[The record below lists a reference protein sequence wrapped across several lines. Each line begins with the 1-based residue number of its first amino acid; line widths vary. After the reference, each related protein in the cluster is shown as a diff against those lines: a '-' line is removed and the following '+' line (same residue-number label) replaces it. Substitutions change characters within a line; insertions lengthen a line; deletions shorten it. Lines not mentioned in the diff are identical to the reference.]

1 LGSEWRK
8 IGSLKV
14 MKISADK
21 IEKDIIKQRDRVK
34 AKNFARFFKTG
45 KGEYGDGDLFLGIS
59 VPESRML
66 SKKYKD
72 VGLKEISVLLKNKFH
87 EIRLIVLF
95 VLVSKFQEVK
105 TETEREKIINFY
117 LKHLKYVNNWDLVD
131 STAYQILGNYLT
143 NQKDR
148 KVLYK
153 LASSKSIW
161 EQRIAVVST
170 YAFIKK
176 GESKDIFV
184 ICKKLFNHKHDL
196 IHKAMGWMLREVG
209 KNVNQKELKV
219 FLKENIRQIPRTTLR
234 YAIEKFEDKERRRYL
249 NM

>member
-1 LGSEWRK
+1 
-8 IGSLKV
+8 
-14 MKISADK
+14 MKISANK
-21 IEKDIIKQRDRVK
+21 IEKEIIKQRNEGK
-34 AKNFARFFKTG
+34 AIIFARFFKTSKG
-45 KGEYGDGDLFLGIS
+45 KYGEGDLFLGIS
-59 VPESRML
+59 VPDSRVL

-72 VGLKEISVLLKNKFH
+72 VDLKEISLLLKNKFH
-87 EIRLIVLF
+87 EIRLIALF
-95 VLVSKFQEVK
+95 VLVSKFQEANRESEK
-105 TETEREKIINFY
+105 ERIINFY
-117 LKHLKYVNNWDLVD
+117 LKNTKYINNWDLVD
-131 STAYQILGNYLT
+131 SSAYQILGNYLID
-143 NQKDR
+143 KRDR
-148 KVLYK
+148 KIIYK
-153 LASSKSIW
+153 LASSKNLW

-176 GESKDIFV
+176 EESKDIFA

-234 YAIEKFEDKERRRYL
+234 YAIEKFENKERRRYL